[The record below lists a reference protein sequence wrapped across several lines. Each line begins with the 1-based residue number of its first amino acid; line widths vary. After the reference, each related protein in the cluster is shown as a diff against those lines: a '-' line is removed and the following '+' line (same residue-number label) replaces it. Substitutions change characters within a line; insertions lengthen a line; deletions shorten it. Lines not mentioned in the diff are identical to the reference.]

1 MEAFTRSPGTSRT
14 SSSPAQEKRMHV
26 MRMRK
31 ALFMRGMSVSDF
43 RPKCGIM
50 ERNEQPLPER
60 PCLGEEA
67 ASLYAIYRFHR
78 GILIPVALFAV
89 ALSCDAHRGVLFY
102 SELCTE

>member
-43 RPKCGIM
+43 RPQCGII

-60 PCLGEEA
+60 PCLWEEA
-67 ASLYAIYRFHR
+67 ASLHTVCGYYRR
-78 GILIPVALFAV
+78 ILIPIALFTV
-89 ALSCDAHRGVLFY
+89 VLSRDADRSVLLFP
-102 SELCTE
+102 ELCTE